1 MHKKMKEI
9 SVSWVV
15 LITAGLIL
23 WGGCATQDD
32 LVKLNNRVIALERRA
47 KKEREALRS
56 DQKSQTQD
64 SRSRDAEL
72 RAVID
77 EMRDEM
83 TQLRGALEEDQHG
96 ADQWRNRAQI
106 FEESLQGLEDRLVR
120 LELYLGIRPSDEVS
134 TSDTDQDESAVEPKT
149 PEALYDRAKQLFD
162 KGEYESAREDLR
174 SFLKEYPKSKTA
186 GDAQFL
192 LGEIYF
198 HEKWYEKAIL
208 EYQKVIEDYPKSD
221 KTPNAL
227 LKQGFAFFSLGD
239 EANARLILK
248 ELIRKFPDSE
258 EANIAQNKL
267 KTVKQ

>member
-1 MHKKMKEI
+1 MRKDTRRI
-9 SVSWVV
+9 SVSWVILV
-15 LITAGLIL
+15 AAGLVL
-23 WGGCATQDD
+23 WGGCAAQND
-32 LVKLNNRVIALERRA
+32 LVTLNNRVIALERRA
-47 KKEREALRS
+47 EKETETLRS
-56 DQKSQTQD
+56 DQEKETQD

-77 EMRDEM
+77 EMREEM
-83 TQLRGALEEDQHG
+83 AELRGAVEEDQHG
-96 ADQWRNRAQI
+96 ANQWQARAQV
-106 FEESLQGLEDRLVR
+106 FEESLQDLEDRLTR
-120 LELYLGIRPSDEVS
+120 LELYLGLQPSSEVPA
-134 TSDTDQDESAVEPKT
+134 SDANEEKPTVEPKT
-149 PEALYDRAKQLFD
+149 PEDLYKRAKQLFD

-174 SFLKEYPKSKTA
+174 SFLKQYPKSKTA

-239 EANARLILK
+239 EANARLIFK
-248 ELIRKFPDSE
+248 ELIRKFPDSD
-258 EANIAQNKL
+258 EANIAKNKL
-267 KTVKQ
+267 TTVKQ